1 MSTKSMIYNFMREG
15 AELSALDAINY
26 SGQPSAPRR
35 LRELQEAGLVV
46 SEWRTSPNG
55 ARYKVYKVAK

>member
-1 MSTKSMIYNFMREG
+1 MSTKAMLYKFMREG
-15 AELSALDAINY
+15 AELSALDAIHY
-26 SGQPSAPRR
+26 SRSPSAPRR
-35 LRELQEAGLVV
+35 LRELQEAGLVA